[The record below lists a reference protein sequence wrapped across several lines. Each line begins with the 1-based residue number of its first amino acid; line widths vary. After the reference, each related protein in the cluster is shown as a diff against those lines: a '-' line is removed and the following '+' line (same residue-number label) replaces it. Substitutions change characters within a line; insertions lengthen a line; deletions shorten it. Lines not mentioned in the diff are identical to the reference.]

1 MLKIRLQ
8 RIGRRNNPSYRIVV
22 VDSRAAA
29 KKGKP
34 VEALGVH
41 DTIRGVTSI
50 DKNRVIHWISRGAQV
65 SDTMHNI
72 LIVNGV
78 IQGVKKNVLPKKHP
92 IRKEGDTKETAES
105 AAAAGAGGDSPAA
118 ASATDGASAP
128 APTPDTSAD
137 SSGDSVAQAQESSAS
152 PESDA
157 TQPDIPQPAVADMN
171 SQPDTSQSDT
181 PQPEASVSDT
191 ETPASQD
198 IHKNPSDE
206 G

>member
-92 IRKEGDTKETAES
+92 IRKESDTKETAES
-105 AAAAGAGGDSPAA
+105 AAVAGAGGDSPAA
-118 ASATDGASAP
+118 ASATDGVSAP
-128 APTPDTSAD
+128 APDTSAD

-157 TQPDIPQPAVADMN
+157 AQPDTPQPAVADMN